1 MSNVYD
7 FDVKDRFGNVVSLA
21 DYKGKVLIIEADD
34 LDYEHR
40 PEDFAAITD
49 KIDAQLY
56 GLF

>member
-1 MSNVYD
+1 MKWIDN
-7 FDVKDRFGNVVSLA
+7 
-21 DYKGKVLIIEADD
+21 YKGKVLVIEADD

-40 PEDFAAITD
+40 PEDFALITD